1 MVYNP
6 NRILI
11 SLVVVIILAVC
22 STCGYSFRV
31 KGTPLGI
38 SIDSI
43 AIPLFE
49 SPSTDRG
56 FEAQFTEIIRNEFI
70 SRSSIKIVEK
80 EKAGAIIS
88 GRIYEIET
96 QPLSYN
102 MERHSVGGNIVSY
115 ETDGTRKLIVK
126 VGITMTDSATGKIIW
141 HEDSMQEEAIFKVS
155 KDPLQNRYN
164 KDQAIKNIAG
174 LMAKRIYLKSMERF

>member
-6 NRILI
+6 NRLLM
-11 SLVVVIILAVC
+11 SLVAVIMLAVC
-22 STCGYSFRV
+22 SACGYGFRV
-31 KGTPLGI
+31 RGTPLGI

-49 SPSTDRG
+49 STSTDRG
-56 FEAQFTEIIRNEFI
+56 LEAQFTEIIRNEFI
-70 SRSSIKIVEK
+70 SRSSINIVEK
-80 EKAGAIIS
+80 EQAGAIIS
-88 GRIYEIET
+88 GKIYEIET

-102 MERHSVGGNIVSY
+102 MEMRSVGGNIVTY
-115 ETDGTRKLIVK
+115 ETDGTRKLIIK

-141 HEDSMQEEAIFKVS
+141 HEDSMREEAIFKVS

-164 KDQAIKNIAG
+164 KEQAIKNIAG
-174 LMAKRIYLKSMERF
+174 LMAKRIYLNAMERF